1 MKRNFFDVKKIAVF
15 TVVSVLSIS
24 LIACGSNSS
33 STPKTSETGD
43 TKASVVTQPPWYKEP
58 NAERL
63 KLAQQDVI
71 STEIMASGPQGE
83 TSFPAAKLTIT
94 DEQLEQIKAGKFT
107 VAIAMGFSGNAWVDQ
122 QLLALNTEFKR
133 LGIEVVSQTSA
144 DFKDS
149 KQIADIEAA
158 MMKKPDILVSIPLN
172 PQTEAAVY
180 KKASDAGIKVVFIDN
195 PVNGMDPGKDYVSVV
210 SSDNFGLGMQIA
222 DLLAESVGGEGD
234 VAALYYAS
242 DFYVTNERYEG
253 FVARLKA
260 KHPKIN
266 LAAVAGFQD
275 PNATENVANGL
286 LTRYPN
292 LKGIY
297 PAWDLPTLGAI
308 SSAKIAG
315 KIPSNFTIVTEGVSN
330 EVSLNMAQNGF
341 IKGIGAYLPY
351 DQGIA
356 EAQVAAL
363 AVIGASPP
371 SFVTVPAPPVT
382 RDNLAES
389 WKMIYHEDLPEDIAK
404 ELK

>member
-33 STPKTSETGD
+33 STPKTSGTGD

-315 KIPSNFTIVTEGVSN
+315 KSPSNFTIVTEGVSN

-341 IKGIGAYLPY
+341 VKGIGAYLPY